1 MLRTAMIVAMLTT
14 GCVAGVDGEP
24 ADHDE
29 ASDLDPVTWSP
40 DGKADFSGVP
50 AVFDHNAVV
59 DNTVFT
65 TQAVDAAGIQ
75 AFLEK
80 TPYGNR
86 SWLADYQLNGVRF
99 ADRLVEIAVARG
111 IDPVMLLVRLQV
123 EESLVSKPTA
133 PSSSKLV
140 KAMGCGCPD
149 GGGCSASYAGFDAQL
164 QCAADVYKK
173 WFDASSAGTGQWRTG
188 HARASLDSVTV
199 TPRYDATAA
208 IYAYTP
214 WVLPGRGGAWLT
226 WNVTRRY
233 LKHFD
238 EAGTLQLP

>member
-1 MLRTAMIVAMLTT
+1 MLA
-14 GCVAGVDGEP
+14 GCVAGASDEP

-29 ASDLDPVTWSP
+29 TSDLDPVAWSP

-50 AVFDHNAVV
+50 AVFDHDSII

-65 TQAVDAAGIQ
+65 TQAVDGDGIQ
-75 AFLEK
+75 AFLESS
-80 TPYGNR
+80 PYNNR
-86 SWLADYQLNGVRF
+86 SWLADYKINGARF

-111 IDPVMLLVRLQV
+111 LDPVMLLVRLQV
-123 EESLVSKPTA
+123 EESLVSKTTM
-133 PSSSKLV
+133 PSASRLN

-149 GGGCSASYAGFDAQL
+149 GGGCSASYSGFDAQL

-173 WFDASSAGTGQWRTG
+173 WYQASNDGTGEWRAS
-188 HARASLDSVTV
+188 HARTSLDHVSVV
-199 TPRYDATAA
+199 PRYDATAA

-214 WVLPGRGGAWLT
+214 WVLPNRGGAWLT

-238 EAGTLQLP
+238 QAGTLSLP